1 MDVKDINN
9 YLSMKEVTRSL
20 GVPAPTLRYW
30 EKEFAEFLN
39 VARTE
44 GNQRRFSPDDIETI
58 SRIKNLID
66 TEKYTTEGARRQ
78 LLMEKDQAAALK
90 SRLSP
95 DLIEKEI
102 DNVVSQA
109 SDVLK
114 KRLID
119 LYKK

>member
-1 MDVKDINN
+1 MDVKDINS

-30 EKEFAEFLN
+30 EKEFAKFLN

-44 GNQRRFSPDDIETI
+44 GNQRRYSPDDIETI
-58 SRIKNLID
+58 SKIKNLID

-90 SRLSP
+90 SKLSP

-109 SDVLK
+109 SSELK